1 VSFNL
6 TFYHIPTIVGK
17 TYGDGVSK
25 FTKLLPPNLA
35 LSNYKI
41 KIFEGFLKVYI
52 MELEEIPMNQDY
64 LLFFGNGGGRYNSV
78 TQYLATGG
86 FQIVIG
92 EKFRIHVDPGP
103 STTAYLKQLGVS
115 PDAINAILVT
125 HSHLDHAHDVPVLAE
140 GIRSGKKAPLSGVL
154 ATTPDTIASLSEHH
168 RGFFKQIYQL
178 SAGHQCT
185 LSEDNGVVVQATRAE
200 HKKDSQAIG
209 FIVSA
214 NGWRVGITGDT
225 VNFPEFTEVYSQVNV
240 LVAYLRGPENYVSK
254 SHLSLDTLA
263 PSVAEIRKAGHLRAV
278 ILTHFGWR
286 ITNPGG
292 PIRSQEQ
299 AIKLQNH
306 ADVPTHAAYLGFKFP
321 L

>member
-1 VSFNL
+1 
-6 TFYHIPTIVGK
+6 
-17 TYGDGVSK
+17 
-25 FTKLLPPNLA
+25 
-35 LSNYKI
+35 
-41 KIFEGFLKVYI
+41 
-52 MELEEIPMNQDY
+52 MNKDY

-92 EKFRIHVDPGP
+92 DKFRIHVDPGP
-103 STTAYLKQLGVS
+103 STTAYLKQMNVS
-115 PDAINAILVT
+115 PETVNAILVT
-125 HSHLDHAHDVPVLAE
+125 HLHLDHAHDVPILAE
-140 GIRSGKKAPLSGVL
+140 GMRSGKTAPPVGTLVG
-154 ATTPDTIASLSEHH
+154 TPDTIAGVDEYH

-178 SAGHQCT
+178 SVGDRFT
-185 LSEDNGVVVQATRAE
+185 LSEDHQVEVTATHAE
-200 HKKDSQAIG
+200 HCKNLQAIG

-225 VNFPEFTEVYSQVNV
+225 VQYPGFTEAYSNVNV
-240 LVAYLRGPENYVSK
+240 LIAYLRGPENYISK

-263 PSVAEIRKAGHLRAV
+263 PSVAEMRKAGHLRAV

-299 AIKLQNH
+299 ASKLKNH
-306 ADVPTHAAYLGFKFP
+306 TDVPTHAAYLGFKFS

>member
-1 VSFNL
+1 
-6 TFYHIPTIVGK
+6 
-17 TYGDGVSK
+17 
-25 FTKLLPPNLA
+25 
-35 LSNYKI
+35 
-41 KIFEGFLKVYI
+41 
-52 MELEEIPMNQDY
+52 MNRDY
-64 LLFFGNGGGRYNSV
+64 LLFFGNGGGRYNSI

-92 EKFRIHVDPGP
+92 DKFRIHVDPGP
-103 STTAYLKQLGVS
+103 STTSYLKQLGVS
-115 PDAINAILVT
+115 SDTINAILVT

-140 GIRSGKKAPLSGVL
+140 GMRSGKNAPPAGVL
-154 ATTPDTIASLSEHH
+154 ATTPDTIASLSDYH
-168 RGFFKQIYQL
+168 RGYFKQIYGL
-178 SAGHQCT
+178 SAGDQCT
-185 LSEDNGVVVQATRAE
+185 LSEKNGVVVQATRAE
-200 HKKDSQAIG
+200 HSKGSQAIG

-225 VNFPEFTEVYSQVNV
+225 LIFPEFAEIYSQVNV

-263 PSVAEIRKAGHLRAV
+263 SSVVEIRKAGHLQAV

-306 ADVPTHAAYLGFKFP
+306 ANIPTHAAYLGYKFP